1 MINITGIDDID
12 RIIYDYKNNMEIWE
26 SLYTFLLKHLTPCPP
41 IVLCKRGVL
50 QFDTAPEDV
59 FNLNKLCEDLLN
71 NYNDDDFYRND
82 IIFFKTEYIAI
93 RGIITQYLPKTGKL
107 NLYKYARLWISDD
120 NRLDKYWIRK

>member
-12 RIIYDYKNNMEIWE
+12 QIIYDYKNSMEIWE
-26 SLYTFLLKHLTPCPP
+26 SLYTFLLKRLTPCPP
-41 IVLCKRGVL
+41 VLLWKRDVI
-50 QFDTAPEDV
+50 QFDTVPEDD
-59 FNLNKLCEDLLN
+59 FNLSKLCEDLLN

>member
-1 MINITGIDDID
+1 
-12 RIIYDYKNNMEIWE
+12 
-26 SLYTFLLKHLTPCPP
+26 
-41 IVLCKRGVL
+41 
-50 QFDTAPEDV
+50 
-59 FNLNKLCEDLLN
+59 LN